1 MHAITGSWAHQVQL
15 ISGEVQDVLVKGRL
29 VLQVHLRLPTL
40 DLVEGRLRNMQ
51 IAALDHW
58 PHVTE
63 EKSQEQGADMRPIHI
78 GVSHDD
84 DAVIAD
90 LLNIKIVTTNDSPKS
105 SDEYLDLLTTEHLF
119 QACLLDIENLP
130 PQREDRLKIP
140 VTPLLG

>member
-1 MHAITGSWAHQVQL
+1 MHAITDSQTYQVQL
-15 ISGEVQDVLVKGRL
+15 LRGEVQDVLVKGRL

-63 EKSQEQGADMRPIHI
+63 EKGQEQGTDMRPIHI
-78 GVSHDD
+78 RVSHDD

-90 LLNIKIVTTNDSPKS
+90 LLNVKIVTTNTSPES
-105 SDEYLDLLTTEHLF
+105 CDEYLDLLTAEHLF
-119 QACLLDIENLP
+119 
-130 PQREDRLKIP
+130 
-140 VTPLLG
+140 